1 MPYPN
6 TFCRCVRFNCY
17 AKDAR
22 NIFAS
27 TPRLHV
33 LVWYKVKYV
42 AGILCKYWHG
52 SANEWDVGS
61 RKRIAHIHLR
71 CLMFQNRVDD
81 LPMWRWCFVRFNL
94 TQILNVH
101 APFECKDLNEKS
113 KFSTRLNYTTN
124 SVFFQHFED
133 RCWWSKIN
141 NTITIVI
148 YWNVKLK
155 WMRFTFVH
163 SVDRLDTFNY
173 LQCSRDF
180 WFKFKFFDSIFRI
193 YLELTMIQLDFFLLK
208 S

>member
-101 APFECKDLNEKS
+101 APFECKDLNKKS
-113 KFSTRLNYTTN
+113 
-124 SVFFQHFED
+124 
-133 RCWWSKIN
+133 
-141 NTITIVI
+141 TIFHTA
-148 YWNVKLK
+148 KLHHK
-155 WMRFTFVH
+155 
-163 SVDRLDTFNY
+163 
-173 LQCSRDF
+173 
-180 WFKFKFFDSIFRI
+180 FRI
-193 YLELTMIQLDFFLLK
+193 LSTFWRQMLMKQNKQYHHYRHLLK
-208 S
+208 CQTEMNAFHICTFRRQIGYVQLFTMFSWFLV